1 MQRRRWDLIEE
12 EDSCTL
18 AKCSVVQVLAGVTVL
33 FSALVPLGQD
43 PRAHSLGQLA
53 EQFGAKCATQEDT
66 SVSHVV
72 AANSGSAKAQWAI
85 AHGRH
90 LVSRHWYADLLTQLG
105 LQIAISPRAP

>member
-1 MQRRRWDLIEE
+1 MLTQRRLWDLIGEQGL
-12 EDSCTL
+12 CTL
-18 AKCSVVQVLAGVTVL
+18 AKHSVVQVLAGVTVL

-53 EQFGAKCATQEDT
+53 EQFGAKCVTQEVA

-85 AHGRH
+85 AHGKH
-90 LVSRHWYADLLTQLG
+90 LVSRHW
-105 LQIAISPRAP
+105 